1 MPTAVAHHAT
11 LTLQVRGMACGSCEA
26 RVERAL
32 AAVPGFHAA
41 RIDRAAER
49 VHIGYDP
56 TMAVQIEFAA
66 AIIAAGYSAT
76 LPPSPGAPA
85 LTPPEVGPHC
95 KGADEPGCPD
105 PERAGA

>member
-1 MPTAVAHHAT
+1 MHADTIRHAT
-11 LTLQVRGMACGSCEA
+11 LTLEVRGMSCGSCEA

-49 VHIGYDP
+49 VHVGYDP
-56 TMAVQIEFAA
+56 AVGVPLEFAA

-85 LTPPEVGPHC
+85 LTPPEVGHGC
-95 KGADEPGCPD
+95 KGAEAPDCPS
-105 PERAGA
+105 PQHLRA